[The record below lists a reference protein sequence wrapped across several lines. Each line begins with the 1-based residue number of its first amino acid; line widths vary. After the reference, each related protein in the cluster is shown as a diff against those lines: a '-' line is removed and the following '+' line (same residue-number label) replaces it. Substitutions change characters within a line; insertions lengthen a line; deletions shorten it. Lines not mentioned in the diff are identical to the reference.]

1 MASFGTPF
9 LSLPKRLAAL
19 MPIFPASLP
28 CKSSASRRKDD
39 LLDSAVAAWTALR
52 ISNGEARRVREPEQ
66 DEKGLETTIRY

>member
-19 MPIFPASLP
+19 MPIFPAPLP

-39 LLDSAVAAWTALR
+39 LLDAVAAAWTALR
-52 ISNGEARRVREPEQ
+52 ILKGKARRVCEPEQ
-66 DEKGLETTIRY
+66 DSKRLMAGIWY